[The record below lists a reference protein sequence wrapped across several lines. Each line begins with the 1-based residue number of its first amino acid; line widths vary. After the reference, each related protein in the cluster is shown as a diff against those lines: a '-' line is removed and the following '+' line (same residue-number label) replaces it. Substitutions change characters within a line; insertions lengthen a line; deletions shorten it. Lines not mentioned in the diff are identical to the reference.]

1 MDILS
6 LTAVEL
12 AKAIREGKTTA
23 VEATQAV
30 LDRIAAGEDT
40 YHCYVTVEREK
51 ALKQA
56 EEVQKKIEAGELT
69 GPLAGVPFAIKDNMC
84 TEGTLTTCSS
94 KILENFIP
102 TFSAE
107 AVLNL
112 EKAGAVIL
120 GKTNM
125 DEFAM
130 GSTTA
135 CSRRFF
141 RRFRGGSSSRGMLRG
156 TGLRH
161 RRLHQTA
168 RILLRRRRHETHLRN
183 SIPLRTD
190 CLWFFS
196 GPDRTVDQGCDRLCH
211 GAGDDHFP

>member
-30 LDRIAAGEDT
+30 LDEIAAGEDT

-56 EEVQKKIEAGELT
+56 AEVQKKIEAGELT

-94 KILENFIP
+94 KF
-102 TFSAE
+102 
-107 AVLNL
+107 
-112 EKAGAVIL
+112 
-120 GKTNM
+120 
-125 DEFAM
+125 
-130 GSTTA
+130 
-135 CSRRFF
+135 
-141 RRFRGGSSSRGMLRG
+141 
-156 TGLRH
+156 
-161 RRLHQTA
+161 
-168 RILLRRRRHETHLRN
+168 
-183 SIPLRTD
+183 
-190 CLWFFS
+190 
-196 GPDRTVDQGCDRLCH
+196 
-211 GAGDDHFP
+211 